1 MNYSRDSLE
10 DPLEDLGMVS
20 QQLEQLSVI
29 GKQLKRGILKGFI
42 GTGGARICSLYL
54 VTNLPFYPN

>member
-1 MNYSRDSLE
+1 MNVYYSRDSLE

-29 GKQLKRGILKGFI
+29 GEQLKINIKRFQGDSGWWNLP
-42 GTGGARICSLYL
+42 
-54 VTNLPFYPN
+54 NLPFYPN